1 MFLYKSTIPP
11 ISLFSAA
18 SSSSFSS
25 HSPAVN
31 PPHSPFETL
40 SQATP
45 CPLIPRLHCQ
55 PAINSHL
62 SFSSS
67 RWQLTPTWLSAS
79 PVNLPFQQHN
89 STNLQIWIKYK
100 INISSLSPNKYW
112 VCCPF
117 LLFMDT
123 DWKVKLRGGKPWSSS
138 EVHRPKKMEDKLA
151 TLMDLFQSN
160 PQLPW

>member
-1 MFLYKSTIPP
+1 MFLYKLTIPP
-11 ISLFSAA
+11 ISFFSAA

-31 PPHSPFETL
+31 LPLSPFETL

-45 CPLIPRLHCQ
+45 GPLIPRLHCQ

-67 RWQLTPTWLSAS
+67 RWQLTSTWLSAS
-79 PVNLPFQQHN
+79 PVKLPFQQHN
-89 STNLQIWIKYK
+89 STALQIWIKYK
-100 INISSLSPNKYW
+100 IDISSLSSNKYW

-117 LLFMDT
+117 LLFMNT
-123 DWKVKLRGGKPWSSS
+123 DWKAKLRGSKPWSSS
-138 EVHRPKKMEDKLA
+138 EVHCQKKWRTSSNFDGLVPIRPAA
-151 TLMDLFQSN
+151 T
-160 PQLPW
+160 